1 MERTKTFL
9 QENSASFGIYDDFSS
24 YKAIFEAIDKKTT
37 ADNCIEACKS
47 LIEGISKTV
56 IFTVRD
62 SSPILKESLDAAQI
76 ANIEQA
82 KKQIKS
88 NTISFP
94 FAFKQ
99 ACIILSSHQHSFEK
113 QFFDNVGKTFCN
125 VVGDIRNWRGDV
137 SHGRVSPKLKKSS
150 MSLAFMVESI
160 TDTLAFHMLESLS
173 LIDFNQA
180 DKPSQETLIVESFIQ
195 KQSFEIEVISEEE
208 RVIREFND
216 SLDELYPLE
225 GKPRYSRAL
234 YDQYQEDYQIQL
246 QEFIDNREQDLT
258 E

>member
-1 MERTKTFL
+1 
-9 QENSASFGIYDDFSS
+9 
-24 YKAIFEAIDKKTT
+24 
-37 ADNCIEACKS
+37 
-47 LIEGISKTV
+47 
-56 IFTVRD
+56 
-62 SSPILKESLDAAQI
+62 
-76 ANIEQA
+76 
-82 KKQIKS
+82 
-88 NTISFP
+88 
-94 FAFKQ
+94 
-99 ACIILSSHQHSFEK
+99 
-113 QFFDNVGKTFCN
+113 
-125 VVGDIRNWRGDV
+125 
-137 SHGRVSPKLKKSS
+137 
-150 MSLAFMVESI
+150 
-160 TDTLAFHMLESLS
+160 MLESLS